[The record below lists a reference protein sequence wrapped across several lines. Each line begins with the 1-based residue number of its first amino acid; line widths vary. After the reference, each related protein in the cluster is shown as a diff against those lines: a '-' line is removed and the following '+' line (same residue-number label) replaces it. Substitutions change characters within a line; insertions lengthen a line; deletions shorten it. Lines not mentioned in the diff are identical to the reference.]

1 MYWLPSI
8 LYDYG
13 YSWKSIFYL
22 FFYMSCVYLNI
33 ILPGIR
39 YGQTTFTILKTYKLS
54 MPDISSF
61 SIKYDNSVTN
71 NTFPIEI
78 LREKNHKKNHS
89 NLLYLYPIYWRSKA
103 FEKKQWISGIDLGWI
118 STLIYSFHHTSDF
131 CGFLASYKQKSHISG
146 LITIYAKIKID
157 WETLNMLMWS
167 STILHVDV
175 LIHFRQKTGLTL
187 IFWKTK

>member
-1 MYWLPSI
+1 MSI
-8 LYDYG
+8 RESQNFIY
-13 YSWKSIFYL
+13 FVT
-22 FFYMSCVYLNI
+22 YMSCVYLNR

-54 MPDISSF
+54 MPDISPF

-78 LREKNHKKNHS
+78 LREKKITKNCS

-103 FEKKQWISGIDLGWI
+103 FEKNPANIQHRFRLDLHIDLFI
-118 STLIYSFHHTSDF
+118 S
-131 CGFLASYKQKSHISG
+131 SYFWLLRLLRQKSHISD

-157 WETLNMLMWS
+157 WETINMQMCS

-187 IFWKTK
+187 ICWKTK